1 MNQQDDL
8 QKGVKIS
15 FEGIDGSGKTTQS
28 ELLTEAL
35 EDKGYKVYR
44 CPDNSDVYGT
54 DDLGGKILGILREEK
69 DRFFRIGYSAS
80 EAMLLAARASYID
93 IVDVVPRINN
103 GYVVIADRDID
114 TFISYGMPGLRK
126 EFPNKSPQELM
137 DWLISLISVGR
148 TQPDITLFF
157 APNLKEFTSRATAGV
172 HEEKGKD
179 LFTLDDIGFLEET
192 IIHYG
197 ELQRRFPNRICMLE
211 VAKKSRERVLSEV
224 LDIILPL
231 LQYKNVPRES

>member
-1 MNQQDDL
+1 M
-8 QKGVKIS
+8 QKGIKIS

-28 ELLTEAL
+28 ELLSEAL
-35 EDKGYKVYR
+35 KDRGYKVYR
-44 CPDNSDVYGT
+44 CPDNSDVYET
-54 DDLGGKILGILREEK
+54 DDLGGRILGILREEK

-93 IVDVVPRINN
+93 IVDIVPRINS

-114 TFISYGMPGLRK
+114 TFVSYGMPSLRK
-126 EFPNKSPQELM
+126 EFPDKSPQELM

-157 APNLKEFTSRATAGV
+157 APDIAEFTSRATAGI
-172 HEEKGKD
+172 HDEDGKD
-179 LFTLDDIGFLEET
+179 IFTLDDIGFLEET
-192 IIHYG
+192 VIHYA
-197 ELQRRFPNRICMLE
+197 ELQLRFPQRICMLE
-211 VAKKSRERVLSEV
+211 VAKKSKERVLLEV

-231 LQYKNVPRES
+231 LRAKNVPVEP